1 MDNNIADT
9 RCAECETPLAGKPTF
24 RVTVGCVA
32 RSGPGK
38 VGVEYTQV
46 LVCTACAGYHHQPV
60 RVTP

>member
-1 MDNNIADT
+1 MDNLS
-9 RCAECETPLAGKPTF
+9 RCAECDVDLTGQPQF
-24 RVTVGCVA
+24 RVTVGHVV

-38 VGVEYTQV
+38 VGVEYTKV